1 MIGYH
6 GTSRDCATK
15 IIESKNFNIDK
26 FVITGDF
33 KIKDCPKMPND
44 FGSGIYMFLN
54 NERYNGIECARKYAN
69 VFKDRPSS
77 VLEININDDI
87 KCLDFEDKKNIDM
100 FIKLREKIFDR
111 VYYNYKISVKESG
124 SKKRA
129 NLDGIIIEFLIQHK
143 YKNEVDAVMGESYTP
158 SYNEE
163 RNISNFPNGKEICLR
178 QNEPICWELCKE
190 VHYDLQ

>member
-44 FGSGIYMFLN
+44 FGSGIYMFLS

>member
-6 GTSRDCATK
+6 GTSKDCATK

-33 KIKDCPKMPND
+33 KIQDRQKMPND
-44 FGSGIYMFLN
+44 FGSGIYMFLS
-54 NERYNGIECARKYAN
+54 NEHYDGIKCARKYAS

-87 KCLDFEDKKNIDM
+87 RCLDFGDKKTSDI
-100 FIKLREKIFDR
+100 FIELREKIFER
-111 VYYNYKISVKESG
+111 IYYNYKISVKESG

-143 YKNEVDAVMGESYTP
+143 YKNEIDAVMGESYTP
-158 SYNEE
+158 YYNED
-163 RNISNFPNGKEICLR
+163 RNISNFPNGKELCLR
-178 QNEPICWELCKE
+178 CNKYICWELCKE
-190 VHYDLQ
+190 VKL

>member
-1 MIGYH
+1 
-6 GTSRDCATK
+6 
-15 IIESKNFNIDK
+15 
-26 FVITGDF
+26 
-33 KIKDCPKMPND
+33 IKDCPKMPND
-44 FGSGIYMFLN
+44 FGSGIYMFLS
-54 NERYNGIECARKYAN
+54 NERYNGMECARKYAN
-69 VFKDRPSS
+69 IFKDRPSS

-87 KCLDFEDKKNIDM
+87 KCLDFEDKENIDM

-124 SKKRA
+124 SKRRA

>member
-44 FGSGIYMFLN
+44 FGSGIYMFLS
-54 NERYNGIECARKYAN
+54 NERYNGMECARKYAN
-69 VFKDRPSS
+69 IFKDRPSS

-87 KCLDFEDKKNIDM
+87 KCLDFEDKENIDM

>member
-6 GTSRDCATK
+6 GTSKDCATK

-33 KIKDCPKMPND
+33 KIQDRQKMPND
-44 FGSGIYMFLN
+44 FGSGIYMFLS
-54 NERYNGIECARKYAN
+54 NERYDGIKCARKYAS

-87 KCLDFEDKKNIDM
+87 RCLDFGDKKNSDI
-100 FIKLREKIFDR
+100 FIELREKIFER
-111 VYYNYKISVKESG
+111 IYYNYKISVKESG

-143 YKNEVDAVMGESYTP
+143 YKNEIDAVMGESYTP
-158 SYNEE
+158 YYNKD
-163 RNISNFPNGKEICLR
+163 RNISNFPNGKEVCLR
-178 QNEPICWELCKE
+178 CNKSICWELCKE
-190 VHYDLQ
+190 VKL